1 MTPGADL
8 GRGGPVASII
18 AHTVFC
24 EIIDISRSTSSTER
38 RDETVKR
45 VALFKADT
53 TSAGHPR
60 GVIDSLED
68 NLRRYLEDAL
78 DNHELPADELSVLL
92 AALDAL
98 TGPED

>member
-1 MTPGADL
+1 MTPGANL

-24 EIIDISRSTSSTER
+24 EIIDISRSTSSAAER

-45 VALFKADT
+45 VALFNADI

-68 NLRRYLEDAL
+68 NLRRYLDDAL
-78 DNHELPADELSVLL
+78 DNHELAGDELSVLL

-98 TGPED
+98 TG